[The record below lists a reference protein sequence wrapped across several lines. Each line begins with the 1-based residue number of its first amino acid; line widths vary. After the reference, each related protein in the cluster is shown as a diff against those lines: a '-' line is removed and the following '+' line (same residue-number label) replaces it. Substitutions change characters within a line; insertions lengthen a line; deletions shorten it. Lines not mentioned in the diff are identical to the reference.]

1 MKIDKGT
8 VDKVLKMDDDQL
20 WKVISYV
27 AKKSGASGFEELS
40 RPNDMTKIRATLASL
55 TDEDIQNAMNKMKRG
70 KNNG

>member
-27 AKKSGASGFEELS
+27 AKKSGANGFEELS

>member
-70 KNNG
+70 KNND